1 MVRNLK
7 RITNR
12 KGGWERGGERMIKSN
27 IKRKK

>member
-12 KGGWERGGERMIKSN
+12 KERWERGRERMIKSN
-27 IKRKK
+27 IERKK